1 MVACLGW
8 GPGKSAEKWRCP
20 MWYSSPHLLS
30 VNWSITNLGLASYP
44 RYTNSTEMSI
54 FFFSFDPDQL
64 NHATNQIMQRNHT
77 LRSNQSAQTNR
88 PSNQISQSTNPIK
101 LSDLATHQSTSYQ
114 HCQIM
119 QETQSTNHTWGMKW
133 PVTFRPHVV
142 QNKVLLTFINTLS
155 LDFYFNLILKM
166 NSF

>member
-1 MVACLGW
+1 MIFVT
-8 GPGKSAEKWRCP
+8 
-20 MWYSSPHLLS
+20 SP
-30 VNWSITNLGLASYP
+30 
-44 RYTNSTEMSI
+44 TECQLVYNEFRVSMISPI
-54 FFFSFDPDQL
+54 HQQHRNEYFFFSFDPDQL